1 MLYGGPKLE
10 VKPFSSLI
18 GVTERSSCYYLF
30 QRLLCDYKF
39 KATPYL
45 WGVGS
50 QVKSEI
56 IRYIYHSL
64 SSLLGSGIIFRQK
77 DGWGVGDVVPTGRV
91 RSFCWL

>member
-10 VKPFSSLI
+10 VTPFSSLI
-18 GVTERSSCYYLF
+18 GVTKQSSRYYLF
-30 QRLLCDYKF
+30 QQLLCDYMF
-39 KATPYL
+39 RATPYL

-64 SSLLGSGIIFRQK
+64 SSLLRSGTIFRPER
-77 DGWGVGDVVPTGRV
+77 WMGRSGEV
-91 RSFCWL
+91 CAYW